1 LLTWNGWGEAVLIT
15 WNTIITAA
23 SALGAIFTIVKY
35 YNKAHEWVERQSE
48 QDAELKAIRANHDA
62 DVKAIKEE
70 QAIIVYSQLAC
81 LKGLQEQGCNGPVTE
96 AINKIEKYL
105 NEKAH
110 E

>member
-1 LLTWNGWGEAVLIT
+1 MLIT

-48 QDAELKAIRANHDA
+48 QDAELKAIRENHDA

-70 QAIIVYSQLAC
+70 QQLLTTGILAC
-81 LKGLQEQGCNGPVTE
+81 LKGLREQGCDGAVTE
-96 AINKIEKYL
+96 AIAKFEDHLNK
-105 NEKAH
+105 KAH
-110 E
+110 A